1 MANVEKI
8 DQLVDSAVPKQVS
21 DLKEGLTGLNT
32 TMITVLEST
41 AKMYAEIG
49 KIDAIKQVVA
59 ANNQYAESTKK
70 LKEVEA
76 QFLSQSEKLRIAEEK
91 LANQRQ
97 SGGASKL
104 SAYEKEL
111 NAQRNAS
118 EKQAARIRIAEEQ
131 LNAVMQRQA
140 STSAEA
146 IAQNK
151 QLRAAILNLNPA
163 WESEKQK
170 IEQINAVINR
180 NDDLITANGDN
191 MVKQKRNI
199 GNYASGFSPLNNAMA
214 QLTREGPAFAN
225 SINTG
230 FMAISNNLP
239 ILADAIQQ
247 VKMQNAALRAEGQPT
262 TSVFKQIVSSLF
274 SWQTALSLGV
284 VLLTVYGKE
293 MVNWIASLFESE
305 KALNANTMAMTA
317 MNAAKTKGIQDS
329 QKERIELKLLY
340 EAATDD
346 TKSREERLSATNE
359 LQKQYPAYFKNL
371 SDENIMVGNAEKTY
385 NILTTALIKN
395 AIAKAKVSELD
406 KLATQ
411 GWDLSMKA
419 AGKLMEVEDAR
430 SVLQYQVQ
438 ERTKVYAETENKA
451 GQARANERKQANI
464 EVKSAQDRVA
474 SLIREYNNLTS
485 SIRSTDK
492 AQIQLSK
499 SINVTDLNLDVKG
512 EKPKATPKPDNT
524 LENNR
529 KALENNRKA
538 LENSLE
544 EERKLRINASKI
556 IYTDENKSY
565 DERFEALNKYI
576 ADSKSNIVASANAEI
591 ETENNKYK
599 TQSKN
604 KKLSSDDKIE
614 LEKLHTSQLNVI
626 TEKAKQEQ
634 INIESEGE
642 KTRTSILNKQ
652 YEDSK
657 KALDNEIKMM
667 ENGYDK
673 EAAIRSKSATDSL
686 VKLAIE
692 YKNGKISKEEYESGK
707 LKVTQEY
714 INEELRLQLDLA
726 KKEANLLSGDDKKNK
741 LKEIAQIEASISKNN
756 IKNLEEQA
764 KKDEDLK
771 NKRIDNLNEY
781 ADKAKEGISAITGF
795 VNALYEGEINKIE
808 EDQQAYDD
816 AAQAKIAIIEDQ
828 ESKGTISSETATARK
843 KAITDAQTKYDAE
856 ADKKKTALK
865 KKQAIMDKVAAIA
878 QASINT
884 AIGITNALSKVITI
898 PLVPYIAAMGAIEI
912 ATIVATPLAYKKGT
926 PKGGHKG
933 GDALVGDGGKS
944 EMMITSEG
952 IFKTPAKPTFIQDLE
967 EGAVVLPDY
976 NEATKML
983 LNSSLYHGS
992 GVSPIYDDRNVT
1004 NKMDLMTNEIKGLRG
1019 DLKKSKGRNYSS
1031 DMQFIDYKNRILR

>member
-8 DQLVDSAVPKQVS
+8 DSIVDLAASKQVEELKN
-21 DLKEGLTGLNT
+21 DLIGLNS

-59 ANNQYAESTKK
+59 ANNQYTESTKK

-76 QFLSQSEKLRIAEEK
+76 QYLAQSEKLRLAEEK

-97 SGGASKL
+97 GSGTSKL

-118 EKQAARIRIAEEQ
+118 EKQAARVRIAEEQ
-131 LNAVMQRQA
+131 LNSIMQRQA
-140 STSAEA
+140 ATSAEA

-151 QLRAAILNLNPA
+151 QLRTAILNLNPA
-163 WESEKQK
+163 WDAEKQK

-180 NDDLITANGDN
+180 NDDLITATGDN

-199 GNYASGFSPLNNAMA
+199 GNYGSGFNSLNNAMA

-225 SINTG
+225 SMTTG

-262 TSVFKQIVSSLF
+262 TSTFKQIIGSLF
-274 SWQTALSLGV
+274 SWQSALSLGV

-305 KALNANTMAMTA
+305 KALNANTIATNQL
-317 MNAAKTKGIQDS
+317 NAARLKGAQSAQD
-329 QKERIELKLLY
+329 ELVTLRLLY
-340 EAATDD
+340 QATQNENVS
-346 TKSREERLSATNE
+346 KENKLKAVKE
-359 LQKQYPAYFKNL
+359 LQKEYPSYFGNL
-371 SDENIMVGNAEKTY
+371 SAEQILAGKAASAYINLTNSILASAKARAVEDKLIENSKKILDLNGQIASSQAEINSVTGKFNKSLANDPNLIIQSNNSKIYDENTKKLQQATSDRER
-385 NILTTALIKN
+385 LIAVNK
-395 AIAKAKVSELD
+395 
-406 KLATQ
+406 KLA
-411 GWDLSMKA
+411 
-419 AGKLMEVEDAR
+419 
-430 SVLQYQVQ
+430 
-438 ERTKVYAETENKA
+438 EN
-451 GQARANERKQANI
+451 
-464 EVKSAQDRVA
+464 
-474 SLIREYNNLTS
+474 
-485 SIRSTDK
+485 
-492 AQIQLSK
+492 
-499 SINVTDLNLDVKG
+499 INVTDLIANTK
-512 EKPKATPKPDNT
+512 EKPDKPKITKPDNT
-524 LENNR
+524 
-529 KALENNRKA
+529 LENNRKA

-556 IYTDENKSY
+556 TYTDENKSY

-576 ADSKSNIVASANAEI
+576 ADSKANIIASANAEI

-604 KKLSSDDKIE
+604 KKLSANDKIE
-614 LEKLHTSQLNVI
+614 LEKLHTSQINVI

-642 KTRTSILNKQ
+642 KTRTSISNKQ
-652 YEDSK
+652 YEESK

-673 EAAIRSKSATDSL
+673 EAAIRSKAATDSL
-686 VKLAIE
+686 VKLATE
-692 YKNGKISKEEYESGK
+692 YKEGKISKEEYEAEK

-714 INEELRLQLDLA
+714 INEELRLQLELA
-726 KKEANLLSGDDKKNK
+726 KKEAELLSGDEKKNK
-741 LKEIAQIEASISKNN
+741 LKEIAQIEADISKNN
-756 IKNLEEQA
+756 IKNLEDQA

-808 EDQQAYDD
+808 EDQEAYDD
-816 AAQAKIAIIEDQ
+816 AAQAKIDIIEQQ
-828 ESKGTISSETATARK
+828 EEKGVISAETATARK
-843 KAITDAQTKYDAE
+843 KVITDAQAKYDEE

-933 GDALVGDGGKS
+933 GDAVVGDGGKS
-944 EMMITSEG
+944 EMLITSEG
-952 IFKTPAKPTFIQDLE
+952 IFKTPSKPTFIPDLE

-976 NEATKML
+976 NEATKLL

-992 GVSPIYDDRNVT
+992 AVSPIYDDRDVT
-1004 NKMDLMTNEIKGLRG
+1004 NKMDVMTNEIKGLRG
-1019 DLKKSKGRNYSS
+1019 DLKKSKGRNISS
-1031 DMQFIDYKNRILR
+1031 DLQFIDYKNRILH

>member
-8 DQLVDSAVPKQVS
+8 DSIVDSGVNKQIT
-21 DLKEGLTGLNT
+21 DLKDGLTGLNT
-32 TMITVLEST
+32 TMISVLEST

-76 QFLSQSEKLRIAEEK
+76 QYLAQSEKLRLAEEK

-97 SGGASKL
+97 GSGTSKL

-131 LNAVMQRQA
+131 LNVIMQRQA
-140 STSAEA
+140 ATSAEA

-170 IEQINAVINR
+170 IDQINAVINR
-180 NDDLITANGDN
+180 NDALITASGDN
-191 MVKQKRNI
+191 MIKQKRNI

-225 SINTG
+225 SMATG
-230 FMAISNNLP
+230 FMAISNNIP
-239 ILADAIQQ
+239 ILVDAIAQ
-247 VKMQNAALRAEGQPT
+247 VKAQNAALRAEGQPT
-262 TSVFKQIVSSLF
+262 TSTFKQIIGCLF

-305 KALNANTMAMTA
+305 KALNANTIATNQLNSA
-317 MNAAKTKGIQDS
+317 RLKGAQSAQD
-329 QKERIELKLLY
+329 ELVTLRLLY
-340 EAATDD
+340 QATQNENVS
-346 TKSREERLSATNE
+346 KENKLKAVKE
-359 LQKQYPAYFKNL
+359 LQKEYPSYFGNL
-371 SDENIMVGNAEKTY
+371 SAEQILAGKAASAYINLTNSILASAKARAVEDKIIENSKKLLELNGQIASTQAELNFAYKNTNASLANDPNLVIQSGNARLYNENTEKLKNITKERERLIAVNKKLAENINVSD
-385 NILTTALIKN
+385 LIAN
-395 AIAKAKVSELD
+395 
-406 KLATQ
+406 
-411 GWDLSMKA
+411 
-419 AGKLMEVEDAR
+419 
-430 SVLQYQVQ
+430 
-438 ERTKVYAETENKA
+438 TK
-451 GQARANERKQANI
+451 
-464 EVKSAQDRVA
+464 
-474 SLIREYNNLTS
+474 
-485 SIRSTDK
+485 
-492 AQIQLSK
+492 
-499 SINVTDLNLDVKG
+499 
-512 EKPKATPKPDNT
+512 EKPTKDKTLKPDNT
-524 LENNR
+524 
-529 KALENNRKA
+529 LENNRKA

-556 IYTDENKSY
+556 TYTDENKSY

-576 ADSKSNIVASANAEI
+576 ADSKANIIDSANAEI

-604 KKLSSDDKIE
+604 KKLSANDKIE
-614 LEKLHTSQLNVI
+614 LEKLHNSQLKVI
-626 TEKAKQEQ
+626 TEKAQQEQ

-642 KTRTSILNKQ
+642 KSRISILNKQ
-652 YEDSK
+652 YEDKK

-686 VKLAIE
+686 VKLATE
-692 YKNGKISKEEYESGK
+692 YKNGKISKEEYEAEK

-726 KKEANLLSGDDKKNK
+726 KKEAELLSGDDKKNK
-741 LKEIAQIEASISKNN
+741 LKEIAQIEADISKNN
-756 IKNLEEQA
+756 IKNLEDQA

-816 AAQAKIAIIEDQ
+816 AAQAKIDKIEEQ
-828 ESKGTISSETATARK
+828 ESKGVISAETATARK
-843 KAITDAQTKYDAE
+843 KAITDAQAKYDEE

-884 AIGITNALSKVITI
+884 AIGITNALSKVVTI

-933 GDALVGDGGKS
+933 GDAIVGDGGKS
-944 EMMITSEG
+944 EMLITSEG
-952 IFKTPAKPTFIQDLE
+952 IFKTPSKPTFIPDLE

-976 NEATKML
+976 NEATKLL

-992 GVSPIYDDRNVT
+992 AVSPIYDDRNVT
-1004 NKMDLMTNEIKGLRG
+1004 NKMDVMTNEIKGLRG
-1019 DLKKSKGRNYSS
+1019 DLKKSKGRNISS
-1031 DMQFIDYKNRILR
+1031 DLQFIDYKNRILH

>member
-8 DQLVDSAVPKQVS
+8 DSIVDSGVNKQIT
-21 DLKEGLTGLNT
+21 DLKDGLLGLNT
-32 TMITVLEST
+32 TMISVLDST

-59 ANNQYAESTKK
+59 ANNQYTESTKK

-76 QFLSQSEKLRIAEEK
+76 QYLAQSEKLRLAEEK

-97 SGGASKL
+97 GSGTSKL

-118 EKQAARIRIAEEQ
+118 EKQAARARIAEEQ
-131 LNAVMQRQA
+131 LGAVMSRQA
-140 STSAEA
+140 NTTAEA

-225 SINTG
+225 SISTG

-262 TSVFKQIVSSLF
+262 TSTFKQIIGSLF

-305 KALNANTMAMTA
+305 KALNANTIATNQLNSA
-317 MNAAKTKGIQDS
+317 RLKGAQSAQD
-329 QKERIELKLLY
+329 ELVTLRLLY
-340 EAATDD
+340 QATQNENVS
-346 TKSREERLSATNE
+346 KENKLKAVKE
-359 LQKQYPAYFKNL
+359 LQKEYPSYFGNL
-371 SDENIMVGNAEKTY
+371 STEQILAGKAASAYINLTNSILASAKARAVEDKIIENSKKLLELNGQIASTQAELNFAYKNTNASLANDPNLVIQSGNVRLYNENTEKLKNITKERERLIAVNKKLAENINVSD
-385 NILTTALIKN
+385 LIAN
-395 AIAKAKVSELD
+395 
-406 KLATQ
+406 
-411 GWDLSMKA
+411 
-419 AGKLMEVEDAR
+419 
-430 SVLQYQVQ
+430 
-438 ERTKVYAETENKA
+438 TK
-451 GQARANERKQANI
+451 
-464 EVKSAQDRVA
+464 
-474 SLIREYNNLTS
+474 
-485 SIRSTDK
+485 
-492 AQIQLSK
+492 
-499 SINVTDLNLDVKG
+499 
-512 EKPKATPKPDNT
+512 EKPTKDKTLKPDNT
-524 LENNR
+524 
-529 KALENNRKA
+529 LENNRKA

-556 IYTDENKSY
+556 TYTDENKSY

-576 ADSKSNIVASANAEI
+576 ADSKANIIASANAEI

-604 KKLSSDDKIE
+604 KKLSANDKIE

-652 YEDSK
+652 YEESK

-667 ENGYDK
+667 ETGYDK
-673 EAAIRSKSATDSL
+673 EAAIRSKAATDSL
-686 VKLAIE
+686 VKLATE
-692 YKNGKISKEEYESGK
+692 YKEGKISKEEYEAEK

-726 KKEANLLSGDDKKNK
+726 KKEANLLSGDEKKNK
-741 LKEIAQIEASISKNN
+741 LKEIAQIEADISKNN
-756 IKNLEEQA
+756 IKNLEDQA

-816 AAQAKIAIIEDQ
+816 AAQAKIDKIEEQ
-828 ESKGTISSETATARK
+828 ESKGVISAETATARK
-843 KAITDAQTKYDAE
+843 KVITDAQAKYDEE

-933 GDALVGDGGKS
+933 GDAVVGDGGKS
-944 EMMITSEG
+944 EMLITSEG
-952 IFKTPAKPTFIQDLE
+952 IFKTPSKPTFIPDLE

-976 NEATKML
+976 NEATKLL

-992 GVSPIYDDRNVT
+992 AVSPIYDDRNVT
-1004 NKMDLMTNEIKGLRG
+1004 NKMDVMTNEIKGLRG
-1019 DLKKSKGRNYSS
+1019 DLKKSKGRNISS
-1031 DMQFIDYKNRILR
+1031 DLQFIDYKNRILH

>member
-8 DQLVDSAVPKQVS
+8 DQIVDSAVNKQIT
-21 DLKEGLTGLNT
+21 DLKDGLSGLNA
-32 TMITVLEST
+32 TMVTVLDST

-49 KIDAIKQVVA
+49 KIDAIKQVVT
-59 ANNQYAESTKK
+59 ANNQYTESTKK

-76 QFLSQSEKLRIAEEK
+76 QFITITEKLKQAEEK
-91 LANQRQ
+91 LANQRNN
-97 SGGASKL
+97 SGTSKL
-104 SAYEKEL
+104 SAYEREL

-131 LNAVMQRQA
+131 LSAVMQRQA
-140 STSAEA
+140 STTAEA

-170 IEQINAVINR
+170 IDEINAIINR
-180 NDDLITANGDN
+180 NDALITATGDN

-199 GNYASGFSPLNNAMA
+199 GNYASGFSPINNAMS
-214 QLTREGPAFAN
+214 QLTREAPAFAN

-262 TSVFKQIVSSLF
+262 TSVFKQIIGSLF

-284 VLLTVYGKE
+284 VLLTVYGKQ
-293 MVNWIASLFESE
+293 MVEWVASLFKSE
-305 KALNANTMAMTA
+305 EALNANTIATNQLNSA
-317 MNAAKTKGIQDS
+317 RLKGSQSAQD
-329 QKERIELKLLY
+329 ELITLRLLY
-340 EAATDD
+340 QATQNENVS
-346 TKSREERLSATNE
+346 KENKLKAVKE
-359 LQKQYPAYFKNL
+359 LQKEYPLYFGNL
-371 SDENIMVGNAEKTY
+371 SAEQILAGKAATAYMNLTNSILASAKARAVEDKMVENSKKILDLNGQIASSQAEINSVTGKFNKSLANDPNLIIQSNNSKIYDENTKKLQKSTAERER
-385 NILTTALIKN
+385 LIAVNK
-395 AIAKAKVSELD
+395 
-406 KLATQ
+406 KLA
-411 GWDLSMKA
+411 
-419 AGKLMEVEDAR
+419 
-430 SVLQYQVQ
+430 
-438 ERTKVYAETENKA
+438 EN
-451 GQARANERKQANI
+451 
-464 EVKSAQDRVA
+464 
-474 SLIREYNNLTS
+474 
-485 SIRSTDK
+485 
-492 AQIQLSK
+492 
-499 SINVTDLNLDVKG
+499 INVTDLIANPK
-512 EKPKATPKPDNT
+512 EKPTKDKTVAQDNT

-529 KALENNRKA
+529 KALEK
-538 LENSLE
+538 SLE

-565 DERFEALNKYI
+565 YERFEALNKYI
-576 ADSKSNIVASANAEI
+576 DDSKANIVASANAEI

-604 KKLSSDDKIE
+604 KKLSANDKIE

-642 KTRTSILNKQ
+642 KTRASILNKQ
-652 YEDSK
+652 NEDAK
-657 KALDNEIKMM
+657 KLLDNRIKDM

-686 VKLAIE
+686 VKLATE
-692 YKNGKISKEEYESGK
+692 YKNGKISKEEYEAEK

-726 KKEANLLSGDDKKNK
+726 KKEAELLSGDEKKNK
-741 LKEIAQIEASISKNN
+741 LKEIAQIEADISKNN
-756 IKNLEEQA
+756 IKNLEDQA

-771 NKRIDNLNEY
+771 NKRIDNLNDY
-781 ADKAKEGISAITGF
+781 ASKAKDGISAITGF

-816 AAQAKIAIIEDQ
+816 AAQAKIDKIEEQ
-828 ESKGTISSETATARK
+828 ESKGVISSETATARK
-843 KAITDAQTKYDAE
+843 KAITDAQAKYDEE

-865 KKQAIMDKVAAIA
+865 KKQAIMDKAAAIA
-878 QASINT
+878 QAGINT
-884 AIGITNALSKVITI
+884 AIGITNALSKVVTI

-912 ATIVATPLAYKKGT
+912 ATIIATPLAYKKGT

-933 GDALVGDGGKS
+933 GDAIVGDGGKS
-944 EMMITSEG
+944 EMLITSEG
-952 IFKTPAKPTFIQDLE
+952 IFKTPSKPTFIPDLE

-976 NEATKML
+976 NEATKLL

-992 GVSPIYDDRNVT
+992 AVSPIYDDRNVT
-1004 NKMDLMTNEIKGLRG
+1004 NKMDVMTNEIKGLRG
-1019 DLKKSKGRNYSS
+1019 DLKKSKGRNISY
-1031 DMQFIDYKNRILR
+1031 DLQFIDYKNRILH

>member
-8 DQLVDSAVPKQVS
+8 DSIVDSGVNKQIT
-21 DLKEGLTGLNT
+21 DLKDGLLGLNT
-32 TMITVLEST
+32 TMISVLDST

-59 ANNQYAESTKK
+59 ANNQYTESTKK

-76 QFLSQSEKLRIAEEK
+76 QYLAQSEKLRIAEEK

-97 SGGASKL
+97 GSGTSKL

-131 LNAVMQRQA
+131 LNSIMQRQA
-140 STSAEA
+140 ATSAEA

-163 WESEKQK
+163 WDAEKQK

-225 SINTG
+225 SMTTG

-247 VKMQNAALRAEGQPT
+247 VKMQNAELRSEGQPT
-262 TSVFKQIVSSLF
+262 TSVFKQIIGSLF

-293 MVNWIASLFESE
+293 MVNWIVSLFESE
-305 KALNANTMAMTA
+305 KALNANIIATNQL
-317 MNAAKTKGIQDS
+317 NAARLKGAQSAQD
-329 QKERIELKLLY
+329 ELVTLRLLY
-340 EAATDD
+340 QATQNENVS
-346 TKSREERLSATNE
+346 KENKLKAVKE
-359 LQKQYPAYFKNL
+359 LQKEYPSYFGNL
-371 SDENIMVGNAEKTY
+371 SAEQ
-385 NILTTALIKN
+385 ILAGKAASAYINLTNSILAS
-395 AIAKAKVSELD
+395 AKARAVEDKIIENSKKLLELNGQIASTQAELNFAYKNTNASLAND
-406 KLATQ
+406 PNLVIQSGNVRLYNENTEKLKNITKERERLISVNKKLA
-411 GWDLSMKA
+411 
-419 AGKLMEVEDAR
+419 
-430 SVLQYQVQ
+430 
-438 ERTKVYAETENKA
+438 EN
-451 GQARANERKQANI
+451 
-464 EVKSAQDRVA
+464 
-474 SLIREYNNLTS
+474 
-485 SIRSTDK
+485 
-492 AQIQLSK
+492 
-499 SINVTDLNLDVKG
+499 INVTDLISNVKSD
-512 EKPKATPKPDNT
+512 KPTVSGGTTTQDNT

-529 KALENNRKA
+529 KALEK
-538 LENSLE
+538 SLE

-556 IYTDENKSY
+556 TYTDENKSY

-576 ADSKSNIVASANAEI
+576 ADSKANIIASANAEV

-604 KKLSSDDKIE
+604 KKLSANDKIE
-614 LEKLHTSQLNVI
+614 LEKLHTSQINII
-626 TEKAKQEQ
+626 TEKSKQEQ

-642 KTRTSILNKQ
+642 KTRASISNKQ
-652 YEDSK
+652 YEESK

-673 EAAIRSKSATDSL
+673 EAAIRSKAATDSL
-686 VKLAIE
+686 VKLATE
-692 YKNGKISKEEYESGK
+692 YKEGKISKEEYEAEK

-726 KKEANLLSGDDKKNK
+726 KKEAELSSGDEKKNK
-741 LKEIAQIEASISKNN
+741 LKEIAQIEADISKNN
-756 IKNLEEQA
+756 IKNLEDQA

-816 AAQAKIAIIEDQ
+816 AAQAKIDKIEEQ
-828 ESKGTISSETATARK
+828 ESKGVISAETATARK
-843 KAITDAQTKYDAE
+843 KVITDAQAKYDEE

-933 GDALVGDGGKS
+933 GDAVVGDGGKS
-944 EMMITSEG
+944 EMLITSEG
-952 IFKTPAKPTFIQDLE
+952 IFKTPSKPTFIPDLE

-976 NEATKML
+976 NEATKLL

-992 GVSPIYDDRNVT
+992 AVSPIYDDRNVT
-1004 NKMDLMTNEIKGLRG
+1004 NKMDVMTNEIKGLRG
-1019 DLKKSKGRNYSS
+1019 DLKKSKGRNISS
-1031 DMQFIDYKNRILR
+1031 DLQFIDYKNRILH

>member
-1 MANVEKI
+1 MANIEKI
-8 DQLVDSAVPKQVS
+8 DQIVDSKVTTEINN
-21 DLKEGLTGLNT
+21 LKDGLSSLNA
-32 TMITVLEST
+32 TMVTVLDST

-49 KIDAIKQVVA
+49 KIDAIKQVVT
-59 ANNQYAESTKK
+59 ANNQYTESTKK

-76 QFLSQSEKLRIAEEK
+76 QFMTITEKLKQSEEK
-91 LANQRQ
+91 LANQR
-97 SGGASKL
+97 SGSSTSKL
-104 SAYEKEL
+104 SAYEREL

-131 LNAVMQRQA
+131 LSIVMQRQA
-140 STSAEA
+140 ATTAEA

-163 WESEKQK
+163 LESEKQK
-170 IEQINAVINR
+170 IDEINAIINR
-180 NDDLITANGDN
+180 NDTLITSVGDN

-225 SINTG
+225 SISTG
-230 FMAISNNLP
+230 FMAISNNIP

-262 TSVFKQIVSSLF
+262 TSVFKQIIGSLF

-284 VLLTVYGKE
+284 VLLTVYGKQ
-293 MVNWIASLFESE
+293 MVEWIGTLFQSE
-305 KALNANTMAMTA
+305 KALNANTIATNQLNSA
-317 MNAAKTKGIQDS
+317 RLKGSQSAQD
-329 QKERIELKLLY
+329 ELITLRLLY
-340 EAATDD
+340 QATQNENVS
-346 TKSREERLSATNE
+346 KENKLKAVKE
-359 LQKQYPAYFKNL
+359 LQKEYPSYFGNL
-371 SDENIMVGNAEKTY
+371 SAEQILAGKAATAYMNLTNSILASAKARAVEDKMVENSKKILDLNGQIASSQAEINSVTGKFNKSLANDPNLIIQSNNSKIYDENTKKLQKSTAERER
-385 NILTTALIKN
+385 LIAVNK
-395 AIAKAKVSELD
+395 
-406 KLATQ
+406 KLA
-411 GWDLSMKA
+411 
-419 AGKLMEVEDAR
+419 
-430 SVLQYQVQ
+430 
-438 ERTKVYAETENKA
+438 EN
-451 GQARANERKQANI
+451 
-464 EVKSAQDRVA
+464 
-474 SLIREYNNLTS
+474 
-485 SIRSTDK
+485 
-492 AQIQLSK
+492 
-499 SINVTDLNLDVKG
+499 INVTDLIANPK
-512 EKPKATPKPDNT
+512 EKPTKEKTVAQDNT

-529 KALENNRKA
+529 KALEK
-538 LENSLE
+538 SLE

-565 DERFEALNKYI
+565 YERFEALNKYI
-576 ADSKSNIVASANAEI
+576 EDSKANIVASANAEI

-604 KKLSSDDKIE
+604 KKLSVNDKIE
-614 LEKLHTSQLNVI
+614 LEKLHNSQLKVI
-626 TEKAKQEQ
+626 TEKAQQEQ

-642 KTRTSILNKQ
+642 KTRASILNKQ
-652 YEDSK
+652 NEDAK
-657 KALDNEIKMM
+657 KLLDNRIKDM

-673 EAAIRSKSATDSL
+673 ESAIRSKAATDSL
-686 VKLAIE
+686 VKLATE
-692 YKNGKISKEEYESGK
+692 YKNGKISKEEYEAEK

-726 KKEANLLSGDDKKNK
+726 KKEAELLSGDEKKNK
-741 LKEIAQIEASISKNN
+741 LKEIAQIEADISKNN
-756 IKNLEEQA
+756 IKNLEDQA

-795 VNALYEGEINKIE
+795 VNALYEGEIQKIE

-816 AAQAKIAIIEDQ
+816 AAQAKINKIEEQ
-828 ESKGTISSETATARK
+828 ESKGVISSETATARK
-843 KAITDAQTKYDAE
+843 KAITDAQAKYDEE

-884 AIGITNALSKVITI
+884 AIGITNALSKVVTI

-912 ATIVATPLAYKKGT
+912 ATIIATPLAYKKGT

-933 GDALVGDGGKS
+933 GDAIVGDGGKS
-944 EMMITSEG
+944 EMLITSEG
-952 IFKTPAKPTFIQDLE
+952 IFKTPSKPTFIPDLE

-976 NEATKML
+976 NEATKLL

-992 GVSPIYDDRNVT
+992 AVSPIYDDRNVT
-1004 NKMDLMTNEIKGLRG
+1004 NKMDVMTNEIKGLRS
-1019 DLKKSKGRNYSS
+1019 DLKKSKGRNISS
-1031 DMQFIDYKNRILR
+1031 DFQFIDYKNRILH